1 MMFTK
6 VIFLAVLAFSGLSAC
21 AIIPQSERA
30 STGTAPATGTFRLA
44 PTDSPTADETMARRE
59 VVRLLQSRGME
70 ESSNAEREVEVTL
83 SRRPPTLGISASAA
97 LPEAQTA
104 VPTSATI
111 DARSRNNHILPV
123 CKDAVIRLSIAMVD
137 TSTGTILYRAQAED
151 RTCRKVSRK
160 LVQELGMQALVG
172 S

>member
-1 MMFTK
+1 MSLNKLHVLSM
-6 VIFLAVLAFSGLSAC
+6 IALAGLSAC
-21 AIIPQSERA
+21 AIIPQTERA
-30 STGTAPATGTFRLA
+30 SIGTAPATGTFRLA
-44 PTDSPTADETMARRE
+44 PTDSPTADEAMARRE
-59 VVRLLQSRGME
+59 VARLLQSRGMA
-70 ESSNAEREVEVTL
+70 ESSNAAREVEVTL

-97 LPEAQTA
+97 LPEAETA
-104 VPTSATI
+104 ATI
-111 DARSRNNHILPV
+111 DARSRNKHILPV

-137 TSTGTILYRAQAED
+137 ASTGTILYRAQAED